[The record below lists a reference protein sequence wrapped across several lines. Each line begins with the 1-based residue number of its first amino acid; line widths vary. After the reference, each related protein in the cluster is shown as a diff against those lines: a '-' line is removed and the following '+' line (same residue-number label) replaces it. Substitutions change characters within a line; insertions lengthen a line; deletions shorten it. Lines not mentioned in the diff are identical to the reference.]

1 MNKNVLKSS
10 VKNIAVK
17 LQSLRVWTLFSLE
30 NTNKMFVNH
39 RLFTLRDKSVGGE
52 PLLPIVY
59 FLPLKVEST
68 AKTAPTISV
77 QFSHT
82 VPSNSLRPH
91 GLHHARPP
99 CPSPTPRI
107 YSNSCSL
114 TQWCH
119 PVYHLILCLT
129 ILLPPSIFPS
139 TRVFSN
145 EWALCIRW
153 LKYWS
158 FSFSISSS
166 NEHSGLNSFRREWL
180 DLLTVQGTL
189 KSLL

>member
-52 PLLPIVY
+52 PLLPTVY

-77 QFSHT
+77 QFSPT

-99 CPSPTPRI
+99 CPSPTPNLAQTHAHRVSDTI
-107 YSNSCSL
+107 QPSHPLSSPSPAFNLSQHQGLFKWVSSL
-114 TQWCH
+114 HQGAKVLEFQLQHQSFQW
-119 PVYHLILCLT
+119 
-129 ILLPPSIFPS
+129 IFR
-139 TRVFSN
+139 TEF
-145 EWALCIRW
+145 
-153 LKYWS
+153 
-158 FSFSISSS
+158 F
-166 NEHSGLNSFRREWL
+166 
-180 DLLTVQGTL
+180 
-189 KSLL
+189 